1 MKWKKVLRI
10 TALTLIPGGLVAL
23 GAWAAVK
30 ALRPK
35 NGKGRKSHAEI
46 SKVNPDPIKKEE
58 L

>member
-35 NGKGRKSHAEI
+35 NSKGEKSHAELP
-46 SKVNPDPIKKEE
+46 KGEPDPHKKEE